1 LPKAPC
7 HIHAKI
13 LISIAT
19 AAILLADESNILKA
33 NFFQENL

>member
-1 LPKAPC
+1 MQKSSLVLP
-7 HIHAKI
+7 
-13 LISIAT
+13 T